1 MTAAVRIATSRWRDV
16 RESVCGMW
24 AILASNILQL
34 YPRWLSSA
42 NPIWPIWS
50 IHDAGVQCSVL
61 VTMILKTIFLHPL
74 GPALI
79 LALGGAV
86 LAVLRRIARRNAVL
100 AQMIVG
106 RPQSEAPKSRL
117 VQVRLLVALL
127 AVLLATA
134 LLLYLRT
141 LSPRPVL
148 AWTWQPLTVAGSV
161 LEWRVDAWNWIAAA
175 AILALTGVAALLGE
189 VMMAPAPRLRLDV
202 RGVDLE
208 RTLWLGAAALIFIS
222 SNNILTLASTWL
234 ILDAALAVRLH
245 LDAGDASAASTG
257 SMAQASGRAWSA
269 LTLSGMLILILVAS
283 LGETGIRAGLS
294 AARLTELQIALLW
307 IAALVRA
314 GVYPFHIWLLGGKG
328 VSQAN
333 WLPVQLIGAT
343 AGLWL
348 LGRVHAL
355 AGPDF
360 LRQPEWVALSALAL
374 LGTAIVAWT
383 VEDGKERWRWIALNR
398 ASLAVMAAYTAAAPG
413 PEALVWSLVTFS
425 LGCALLAAGQATCE
439 LVGWRVP
446 ALLAALALWGMP
458 ATAGFL
464 ARRVLVFPT
473 ESAVAAPLFAVVM
486 LAEVLLVAA
495 LWQAVNGD
503 YVRRDPVGPPDR
515 RRLLLLGVT
524 IVILA
529 IPLVGFGLFP
539 RPLAALAGWPP
550 ADNANGLIAAIQQTR
565 RSVWIGL
572 LLAAAGGIA
581 LGIYRDRLLSQVR
594 GWQAGIATI
603 AGLEWLYAG
612 LAAGFRL
619 AGNGLRYF
627 ATLGEGEG
635 YLGWLALAAFVL
647 WVLLRG

>member
-1 MTAAVRIATSRWRDV
+1 
-16 RESVCGMW
+16 
-24 AILASNILQL
+24 
-34 YPRWLSSA
+34 
-42 NPIWPIWS
+42 
-50 IHDAGVQCSVL
+50 
-61 VTMILKTIFLHPL
+61 MILKTLFLNPL

-79 LALGGAV
+79 LVLGGAV

-100 AQMIVG
+100 AQMIAG
-106 RPQSEAPKSRL
+106 RPLGEPPKSRL
-117 VQVRLLVALL
+117 DRVRLPLALL
-127 AVLLATA
+127 TVLLSVA

-141 LSPRPVL
+141 LSPRPTL
-148 AWTWQPLTVAGSV
+148 AWTWQPLTVAGSIF
-161 LEWRVDAWNWIAAA
+161 EWRLDAWNWVAAA
-175 AILALTGVAALLGE
+175 TILALVSVAALLGE
-189 VMMAPAPRLRLDV
+189 AAAAPRHRLDM

-208 RTLWLGAAALIFIS
+208 RTLWLGAAALVFIA

-234 ILDAALAVRLH
+234 IFDAAIALRLH
-245 LDAGDASAASTG
+245 LDAGDVSTASTRPTT
-257 SMAQASGRAWSA
+257 QASGRAWSA
-269 LTLSGMLILILVAS
+269 LTVSGALILILLAS
-283 LGETGIRAGLS
+283 LGETGIRAGLT

-314 GVYPFHIWLLGGKG
+314 GVYPFHIWLSGGKG

-333 WLPVQLIGAT
+333 WLPVQLIGAA

-355 AGPDF
+355 AGPGF

-383 VEDGKERWRWIALNR
+383 AEDGKERWRWIALNR

-425 LGCALLAAGQATCE
+425 LGCSLLAAGQAARE
-439 LVGWRVP
+439 LLGWRAP
-446 ALLAALALWGMP
+446 AYLAALALWGMP
-458 ATAGFL
+458 ATIGFL

-473 ESAVAAPLFAVVM
+473 ESAVAAPLFAVVI

-495 LWQAVNGD
+495 LWQAVTAD
-503 YVRRDPVGPPDR
+503 YPREAPTETPGR
-515 RRLLLLGVT
+515 RRLLIIGVAV
-524 IVILA
+524 VILVV
-529 IPLVGFGLFP
+529 PLIGFGLFP
-539 RPLAALAGWPP
+539 RPLATLAGWPRT
-550 ADNANGLIAAIQQTR
+550 DNQAGLLAAIRETR

-572 LLAAAGGIA
+572 LLAGAGGIT
-581 LGIYRDRLLSQVR
+581 LGVYRERLLGQVR

-603 AGLEWLYAG
+603 ARLEWFYAG
-612 LAAGFRL
+612 MAAGMRL
-619 AGNGLRYF
+619 AGSALRYF